1 MEGLDPVKRMEAD
14 PNYINAVCF
23 LFQKVVIRPQNNLNI
38 QFESGNKF
46 VSR

>member
-23 LFQKVVIRPQNNLNI
+23 LFLKVVIRPQNNLNI